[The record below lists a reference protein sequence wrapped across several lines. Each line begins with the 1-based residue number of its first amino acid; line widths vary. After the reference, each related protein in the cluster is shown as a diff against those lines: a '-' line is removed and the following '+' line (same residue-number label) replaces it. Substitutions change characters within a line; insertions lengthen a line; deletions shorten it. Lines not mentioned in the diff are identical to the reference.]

1 MWWTWLACMTDPL
14 AAVGI
19 QPVAE
24 IPPPAPATL
33 EVPTTPPMD
42 GAKITGEGAVAA
54 DEPVAAGGAAPAPT
68 PPPAAFN
75 PVSVPQGPR
84 EEGGVQWEGVSK
96 RTGGGAPP
104 GVNGSLEYEQRVGR
118 N

>member
-14 AAVGI
+14 ASVGV

-24 IPPPAPATL
+24 ISAPAPV

-42 GAKITGEGAVAA
+42 GAKITGEATVAA
-54 DEPVAAGGAAPAPT
+54 DEPAPAAAPAPA
-68 PPPAAFN
+68 PPPAPFN

-96 RTGGGAPP
+96 RGGGGTTPRGTGGTIDPEE
-104 GVNGSLEYEQRVGR
+104 VRLMR

>member
-1 MWWTWLACMTDPL
+1 VWWTWLACMTDPL
-14 AAVGI
+14 AAVGV

-24 IPPPAPATL
+24 IPAPAPVD
-33 EVPTTPPMD
+33 VPTTPPMD
-42 GAKITGEGAVAA
+42 GAKITGEATVAA
-54 DEPVAAGGAAPAPT
+54 DEPAPAPA

-96 RTGGGAPP
+96 RGGGGTTPRGTGGTIDPEE
-104 GVNGSLEYEQRVGR
+104 LRLMR